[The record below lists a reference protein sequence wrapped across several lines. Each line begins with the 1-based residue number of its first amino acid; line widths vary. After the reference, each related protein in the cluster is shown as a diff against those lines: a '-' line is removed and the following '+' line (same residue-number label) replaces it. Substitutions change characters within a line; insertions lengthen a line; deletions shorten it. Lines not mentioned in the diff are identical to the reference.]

1 MYSHGSYTEGI
12 MSGHIWMALF
22 VSSGLA
28 RAT

>member
-12 MSGHIWMALF
+12 MSGHIWMVLF

-28 RAT
+28 WAT